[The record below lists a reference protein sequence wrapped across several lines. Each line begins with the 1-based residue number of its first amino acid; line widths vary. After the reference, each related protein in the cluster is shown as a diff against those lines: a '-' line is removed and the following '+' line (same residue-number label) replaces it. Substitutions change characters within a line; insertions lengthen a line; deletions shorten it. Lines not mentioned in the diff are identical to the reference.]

1 MHQAEDDCRKQ
12 RPAVAG
18 WGILTRRFSI
28 GSETPSVTTKG
39 MLGNNGKLEV
49 SQFDLALADWRSGE
63 FHYTETPLAVVFEEL
78 ERQFNVVVQAPDLAN
93 RFYTGRF
100 NTKDLNEALQLV
112 CLPMG
117 LQFEANET
125 TIVVSEKE
133 INER

>member
-1 MHQAEDDCRKQ
+1 
-12 RPAVAG
+12 
-18 WGILTRRFSI
+18 
-28 GSETPSVTTKG
+28 
-39 MLGNNGKLEV
+39 
-49 SQFDLALADWRSGE
+49 
-63 FHYTETPLAVVFEEL
+63 VVFEEL

-117 LQFEANET
+117 LQFEANGT